1 LATTFSR
8 DLERLTHS
16 GLTLA
21 DPTTDLSGREVLD
34 REGDTVGTIVDLLV
48 DLEQGVPR
56 LVEVETAGGLLGLG
70 RKHRLIPVEAL
81 TTRDLRTV
89 QVDRSSDEI
98 DATPVYSPADGD
110 DEEEQYAASYAAY
123 GVTPYW
129 QSQPASARR

>member
-1 LATTFSR
+1 LASTFSR

-16 GLTLA
+16 GMTLA

-34 REGDTVGTIVDLLV
+34 REGESVGTVVDMLV
-48 DLEQGVPR
+48 DPEQGMPR
-56 LVEVETAGGLLGLG
+56 LAEVETSGGLLGLG

-81 TTRDLRTV
+81 AARDLRTV
-89 QVDRSSDEI
+89 QVDRTGDEVNT
-98 DATPVYSPADGD
+98 TPEYRPADGD

-129 QSQPASARR
+129 QAQAAGRR